1 VKRTL
6 LLTALTLAAL
16 SGGVDA
22 HFVLVSPPPSIM
34 QNRLGDPQKVAPCGG
49 VSANPGRGTPADP
62 GVPTGVVTEMK
73 GGSTFHLSVQE
84 TVFHP
89 GHYRVALARTKEQL
103 PSDPVVTTRDSD
115 RGPQSVSAQI
125 QNPAMA
131 PVLADGVFPHT
142 EKGTGMFETDITLPN
157 LNCKNCVLQVIEFM
171 AEHGKNPDGDY
182 SYHHCAAVNIAAD
195 MSKPLDT
202 RWPERAGR

>member
-1 VKRTL
+1 

-34 QNRLGDPQKVAPCGG
+34 QNQLGDPQKVAPCGG
-49 VSANPGRGTPADP
+49 VSANPGRGTPANP
-62 GVPTGVVTEMK
+62 GVPTGAVTEMK
-73 GGSTFHLSVQE
+73 GGTMFHLSVQE

-103 PSDPVVTTRDSD
+103 PPDPVVTTRDTD

-125 QNPAMA
+125 QNPAVA

-142 EKGTGMFETDITLPN
+142 EKGTGMFETDIMVPN

-171 AEHGKNPDGDY
+171 AEHGKNADGDY
-182 SYHHCAAVNIAAD
+182 SYHHCAAVNITAD
-195 MSKPLDT
+195 MSKPLDN
-202 RWPERAGR
+202 RWPEARASR